1 MPFSSL
7 ELHLPSLYLAGLGFL
22 LSTNLNKV
30 LGTGSW
36 GWEWSSPGIDA
47 EMDKT
52 IFQARSGR
60 APTSEQHRHKRLDT
74 IGILRNS
81 SRPKPLL
88 LNFSYPTNMLCVF
101 SLVGHYS
108 LHMRR
113 PCSSTWMRTVAA
125 TWRSRNSRRA
135 MLSCKYSSW
144 SRTGCHK
151 HWNMLEGQN
160 KRWENWCGTY
170 GTLATAWV
178 YGDCR
183 QYKIFG
189 CLNLQD
195 IFTEQFSC
203 VGISA
208 PDRHLHHINIAW
220 WSCKSKLH
228 RSPKN

>member
-60 APTSEQHRHKRLDT
+60 ASTSEQHRHKRLDT

-88 LNFSYPTNMLCVF
+88 LNFGYPTNMLCVF

-151 HWNMLEGQN
+151 HWNMLGKLMWDIWYTCYTMSLWRLQTVQDFQLP
-160 KRWENWCGTY
+160 K
-170 GTLATAWV
+170 LA
-178 YGDCR
+178 G
-183 QYKIFG
+183 
-189 CLNLQD
+189 
-195 IFTEQFSC
+195 
-203 VGISA
+203 
-208 PDRHLHHINIAW
+208 HLHRAVFLRRNLSTRPALAPHQY
-220 WSCKSKLH
+220 SMVKLQIQA
-228 RSPKN
+228 S